1 MQQRAMNIRETEA
14 KKLAKTMANECIAF
28 RVRLLSRVVTN
39 LYNRAL
45 QPLGVKAN
53 QVTILVLLISSE
65 KFSPGDVGQALH
77 MEKSTVS
84 RNIER
89 MRAKGWIE
97 KQRGDGDSSHFLM
110 VTPEGR
116 DLLMEV
122 HAKWQEAQQQARSLI
137 GTAGVER
144 IAELT
149 RRLH

>member
-1 MQQRAMNIRETEA
+1 MQPRGTNTRETEP
-14 KKLAKTMANECIAF
+14 KELARAMVNECIAV

-39 LYNRAL
+39 LYNDAL
-45 QPLGVKAN
+45 RPLGVKAN

-65 KFSPGDVGQALH
+65 KLSPGDVGQTLH

-97 KQRGDGDSSHFLM
+97 KQRGDGDSSHFLV
-110 VTPEGR
+110 VTREGM
-116 DLLMEV
+116 DLLTAV
-122 HAKWQEAQQQARSLI
+122 HAKWLEAQKQARSLL
-137 GTAGVER
+137 GAAGVER

>member
-1 MQQRAMNIRETEA
+1 MQQRTMNMRETEP
-14 KKLAKTMANECIAF
+14 KKLAKAMVNECIAF

-65 KFSPGDVGQALH
+65 KFSPGDVGRALH

-89 MRAKGWIE
+89 MRARGWIE
-97 KQRGDGDSSHFLM
+97 KQRGDGDSSHLLM

-116 DLLMEV
+116 DLLTAV
-122 HAKWQEAQQQARSLI
+122 HAKWLEAQQQARSLI
-137 GTAGVER
+137 GAAGVER